1 MSTGRKR
8 VDTAPIR
15 TITSDST
22 QAKTGRSMKI
32 RDSMGSPPSVFRV
45 QCQWGL
51 QDEPRRLRL
60 VPDWNRHRFEL
71 GSNDE
76 TRVDALQSSHNDAI
90 ARADPVL
97 DFL

>member
-1 MSTGRKR
+1 MSTGRNR
-8 VDTAPIR
+8 AATAPIR

-45 QCQWGL
+45 QSQWGL
-51 QDEPRRLRL
+51 QDGPRRRRL
-60 VPDWNRHRFEL
+60 GLDRKRHRFEL
-71 GSNDE
+71 GSDDE
-76 TRVDALQSSHNDAI
+76 TRVDALQSRHNNTI
-90 ARADPVL
+90 GRADPVL